1 MDTKPRL
8 MSGKGNALL
17 VVSSI
22 YQACTCY
29 ELFAATELHG
39 KCAIV
44 TSYKPSPGDIS
55 KEDSGEGLNEKL
67 KQYEIYKRMLSEH
80 LNLPPDQAITQVERF
95 EKEVKKK
102 FVEEPGQMKL
112 LIVVDKLLTG
122 FDAPSAT
129 YLYIDK
135 QMQDHGLF
143 QAICRVNRLDGDD
156 KEYGYI
162 VDYRDLFKSLEQ
174 SIKDYTSGAFGKF
187 EKKDVEGLL
196 KDRVN
201 AAQERLE
208 EVLEKIRLLCEHVPR
223 PKTTA
228 DYIHYFCGEDPDT
241 IDSLKN
247 TEERRQNL
255 YTLTE
260 SLIRAYT
267 NIANDMAQAGYSVSE
282 AKEIKEEVNHYTNV
296 MNAIKQAS
304 GEDIDLKQYDPFM
317 RRLIDTYIGANPVKI
332 RKSIPELPI
341 IDLLIKN
348 GAKGLDG
355 LSDDIKNNKQLAA
368 ETIERN
374 IRKII
379 LNKTPIDPAY
389 YKKLS
394 AVLTALIEE
403 RKTQSE
409 SYDKFLDKHIQ
420 DLIELAQKTVEPGKD
435 YPDKINTPAKKVL
448 YNNLNGD
455 TQKALQVFETIV
467 EYKQDGWPDNPMKRK
482 DLRNY
487 IYEELKDDDLTDS
500 IIEIAKNQPE
510 LT

>member
-1 MDTKPRL
+1 
-8 MSGKGNALL
+8 
-17 VVSSI
+17 
-22 YQACTCY
+22 
-29 ELFAATELHG
+29 
-39 KCAIV
+39 
-44 TSYKPSPGDIS
+44 
-55 KEDSGEGLNEKL
+55 
-67 KQYEIYKRMLSEH
+67 
-80 LNLPPDQAITQVERF
+80 
-95 EKEVKKK
+95 
-102 FVEEPGQMKL
+102 
-112 LIVVDKLLTG
+112 
-122 FDAPSAT
+122 
-129 YLYIDK
+129 
-135 QMQDHGLF
+135 
-143 QAICRVNRLDGDD
+143 
-156 KEYGYI
+156 
-162 VDYRDLFKSLEQ
+162 
-174 SIKDYTSGAFGKF
+174 
-187 EKKDVEGLL
+187 
-196 KDRVN
+196 
-201 AAQERLE
+201 
-208 EVLEKIRLLCEHVPR
+208 
-223 PKTTA
+223 
-228 DYIHYFCGEDPDT
+228 
-241 IDSLKN
+241 
-247 TEERRQNL
+247 
-255 YTLTE
+255 
-260 SLIRAYT
+260 
-267 NIANDMAQAGYSVSE
+267 MAQAGYSVSE

-317 RRLIDTYIGANPVKI
+317 RRLIDTYIGANPVKM

-348 GAKGLDG
+348 GAKGLD
-355 LSDDIKNNKQLAA
+355 
-368 ETIERN
+368 TIERN